1 MFCLSTIYVPA
12 AQKGQKNVSR
22 LSEALE
28 LELEMVV
35 NHHMSARLEPEE

>member
-1 MFCLSTIYVPA
+1 MFCLNVIYVPA

-28 LELEMVV
+28 LV
-35 NHHMSARLEPEE
+35 SARLEPPRVRSTLNC